1 MKDVWL
7 DYFKDKKDKVLR
19 LRSGDKLEYKNGLFL
34 NSRGEYIASLSA
46 KMRTWMEEMKEY
58 TVSDAQV
65 SYVLA
70 WLPKEETEEVAV
82 CLANMILTKQQ

>member
-19 LRSGDKLEYKNGLFL
+19 LRSGDKLEFINGFLL
-34 NSRGEYIASLSA
+34 NSKGEYIASLSA
-46 KMRTWMEEMKEY
+46 KMRKWMEEMKEY
-58 TVSDAQV
+58 TVSDAHV

-82 CLANMILTKQQ
+82 CLVNMILTKQQ

>member
-1 MKDVWL
+1 
-7 DYFKDKKDKVLR
+7 
-19 LRSGDKLEYKNGLFL
+19 
-34 NSRGEYIASLSA
+34 
-46 KMRTWMEEMKEY
+46 MEEMKEY
-58 TVSDAQV
+58 TVTDAQV